1 MADTAFDDDIWNWK
15 LISTN
20 FLFRIEIVTPLKNIY
35 FTLHTKLTFIINNS
49 YNYIMWNYVKSKFEE
64 DNGKLPIEY
73 FSTCWIFINII
84 RKEKKNFIIN
94 LSIKYFLD

>member
-1 MADTAFDDDIWNWK
+1 
-15 LISTN
+15 
-20 FLFRIEIVTPLKNIY
+20 
-35 FTLHTKLTFIINNS
+35 
-49 YNYIMWNYVKSKFEE
+49 MWNYVKSKFEE